1 MLSMEGHTSEY
12 TTIRTWLD
20 IVTQLPWGK
29 FSNDSLDIVR
39 AKKTLSEDHYG
50 LSDVKQRILE
60 FIAVSHLKGGV
71 QGKILLFLGPPGVG
85 KTSVGKSIAR
95 ALGRQFFRFS
105 VGGGYDVSEF
115 KGHRRYLLS
124 VVEC

>member
-1 MLSMEGHTSEY
+1 MSEY

-105 VGGGYDVSEF
+105 VGYYCSP
-115 KGHRRYLLS
+115 RYIIFVTLMRSQRWL
-124 VVEC
+124 